1 MPSGS
6 YEHCHT
12 LVARFPQIDPAVPD
26 GCARDIQPTGR
37 AMSEAGELLRRIL
50 ETGDIVG
57 QDSAGRTIVQL
68 AVDRHMLGLLT
79 AFGADAA
86 ERDDGGDDEPYEVP
100 PVSLCWLD
108 AARTACRR
116 IWLTRA

>member
-1 MPSGS
+1 
-6 YEHCHT
+6 
-12 LVARFPQIDPAVPD
+12 
-26 GCARDIQPTGR
+26 
-37 AMSEAGELLRRIL
+37 MSEAGELLRRIL

-108 AARTACRR
+108 AASARRKSRGRTDPDPSRSTARSP
-116 IWLTRA
+116 RASGAFAT